1 MHIRL
6 IAKADGEFYPQEIEL
21 LNELWHFQREIQVT
35 ESDLR
40 KNSESNLE
48 RVPTFGFKQIANS

>member
-6 IAKADGEFYPQEIEL
+6 IAKADGEFNPQEIEL
-21 LNELWHFQREIQVT
+21 HNELCSIFNVEIQVT

-48 RVPTFGFKQIANS
+48 RVPVGFKISANS